1 MRGEVLLIDFAFMI
15 ALPAGLE
22 KLCWGLQEPCINMAS
37 KATGGIRSSW
47 VCCCPFIR
55 GAPSWLCFLCGWE
68 THGGCRVW
76 GANHMGV
83 IWCLPMG
90 MLYLPNSERLT
101 AVHGTS
107 CPKRKIWAK
116 AQEDVG
122 VIICAA
128 SIRDSMSRP
137 ANVPCM
143 KNVYIIHIRA
153 CKKTRLGQRTDS
165 LVQESSKKA
174 PAFGP
179 LHFSVVKAY
188 TEPCI
193 PTLWLAA
200 SVVN

>member
-1 MRGEVLLIDFAFMI
+1 MRGAVLLIDFAFMI

-22 KLCWGLQEPCINMAS
+22 KLCWGLQEPCVNMVS
-37 KATGGIRSSW
+37 KATGGIRISW

-68 THGGCRVW
+68 THGGCGVW
-76 GANHMGV
+76 GANRMGI

-90 MLYLPNSERLT
+90 MLYLPSSERLT
-101 AVHGTS
+101 AFHGTS

-128 SIRDSMSRP
+128 SIRDSMSRQ

-143 KNVYIIHIRA
+143 KKVYIIHIRA
-153 CKKTRLGQRTDS
+153 WKKLDWDKGLRVSCKKARRKPLLSDHCISPWSKHTQS
-165 LVQESSKKA
+165 LASQ
-174 PAFGP
+174 
-179 LHFSVVKAY
+179 HFSWQQV
-188 TEPCI
+188 
-193 PTLWLAA
+193 L
-200 SVVN
+200 